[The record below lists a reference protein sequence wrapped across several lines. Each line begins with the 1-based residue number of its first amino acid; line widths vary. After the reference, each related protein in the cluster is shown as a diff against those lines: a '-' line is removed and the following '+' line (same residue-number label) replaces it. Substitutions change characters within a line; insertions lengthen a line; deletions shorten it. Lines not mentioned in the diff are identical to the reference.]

1 MNTEIQHI
9 VPVLQSGGLIIFP
22 TDTVWCIGCNA
33 LNEQAIE
40 RMYAIKKRSTNAA
53 VLLMESYVRLMKYVT
68 LVHPKATALID
79 YHARPLTIIY
89 NEGKDLPQSLLGE
102 KNSIGVRITKDGF
115 CKALIREADMP
126 LAVMTANYA
135 EVPFPPNYAAIDPNF
150 LKEADYVVRYRQ
162 EEIEEYTPSTMLK
175 IKKDGE
181 LMFLRK

>member
-1 MNTEIQHI
+1 MNTEIQQI

-33 LNEQAIE
+33 LNEQAIG

-135 EVPFPPNYAAIDPNF
+135 AIDPNF

-162 EEIEEYTPSTMLK
+162 EEIEEYSPSTMLK

>member
-1 MNTEIQHI
+1 MNKEIEHI

-33 LNEQAIE
+33 LNKKAIE
-40 RMYAIKKRSTNAA
+40 RMYAIRKRSTDAA
-53 VLLMESYVRLMKYVT
+53 ILLMENYVRLMRHVT
-68 LVHPKATALID
+68 RVHPKATSLID

-89 NEGKDLPQSLLGE
+89 NKGKDLPESLLGE
-102 KNSIGVRITKDGF
+102 KDSIGVRITKDGF
-115 CKALIREADMP
+115 CKALIKEADMP

-135 EVPFPPNYAAIDPNF
+135 DAPFPPNYAAIDTNF

-175 IKKDGE
+175 IKKEGE
-181 LMFLRK
+181 LVFLRK